1 MKIEVFQFLFPKQKS
16 LHEAGLSKNF
26 NSIKTVS

>member
-16 LHEAGLSKNF
+16 LLEAGLFKIF
-26 NSIKTVS
+26 NSIRTVS